1 VPLLLL
7 KFIALSLQMSIITSI
22 RFRFSVFMH
31 LLFTSQIPLSKKL
44 EGDLNFFPAEFVLN
58 IYNMYAK
65 NKIFNCFISKTV
77 EEHQNHWCLV
87 LQCYSDNGTLHFAL
101 SHNALAQWR
110 KAIVFKV
117 TAGSSLEPLSY
128 PKVVRSVKD

>member
-7 KFIALSLQMSIITSI
+7 IFIAVSVQMSIIASI
-22 RFRFSVFMH
+22 CYRFPIIMY
-31 LLFTSQIPLSKKL
+31 LLFTSQIPLRKEL
-44 EGDLNFFPAEFVLN
+44 EGDLKFFPEEFVLN
-58 IYNMYAK
+58 ICNMYAQ
-65 NKIFNCFISKTV
+65 NKIFNCSISKTV

-110 KAIVFKV
+110 KAIAF
-117 TAGSSLEPLSY
+117 
-128 PKVVRSVKD
+128 